1 MKTYYITSAIAY
13 PNAKPHLGHALEI
26 IQADAVARF
35 HRLKGEQVFFQT
47 GTDEHGL
54 KNWQTAQA
62 KGLAVKEFLDLNVAG
77 FRELYAKLDISYD
90 QFLRTTDQ
98 TLHHPG
104 AKKLWRALVEAG
116 DIYKQKYRGL
126 YCAGC
131 ESFKLERE
139 LQDGRCP
146 DHPNREIETVE
157 EENYFFRLSKYRDEI
172 ARLIESDQYR
182 VVPEQ
187 RKNEI
192 LSFLQDA
199 KDISFSR
206 PKSSLP
212 WGITVPGDEDHVMYV
227 WCDALS
233 NYITGAGYGRD
244 EKEFARLW
252 PADCHIIGKDILRF
266 HAAFWPA
273 MLLSA
278 GIPLPKELFVHGF
291 ILSKGLKMSKSIGN
305 VIDPFEQV
313 ARYGAD
319 RFRFYLLES
328 MPIDTD
334 GDYAEDLLVER
345 VNSELVSNLAN
356 FVYRTLSFVE
366 KNYGGKLGE
375 QADDDAAKE
384 LERLVLEKERLA
396 LQCYAQHEFRKA
408 IQELFAISTLG
419 NQYLQANAPWKDP
432 ANGLPVLTTA
442 ANVVKDLSILFAPI
456 LPGFSAEV
464 QGQLGLSGLS
474 FDDLGFTLRSH
485 AIGKP
490 AIIWTRLDP
499 PASGAGAKT
508 DVKGATENNKN
519 SDDKIRAGAAT
530 KNTTDTK
537 ITNTKNKKA
546 DGKTEDADGKRSAA
560 ITPAALDLVVA
571 EIVRVEK
578 HPDAEKLYIETL
590 DDGSGQERVIV
601 SGLVPYYAAEELL
614 GKRIILVNNL
624 KPAKLRGVLSR
635 GMLLAAQAEGTVE
648 VLEAPW
654 AEPGNKAVIGTFAQG
669 KEEISIDQFF
679 SVKFL
684 AERHA
689 VTCAGQPVTVDGK
702 QLKTTKVIDG
712 KVA

>member
-1 MKTYYITSAIAY
+1 MKTYYITTAIAY

-62 KGLAVKEFLDLNVAG
+62 KGLAVQEFLDLNVAG

-104 AKKLWRALVEAG
+104 AKKLWNALVTAG
-116 DIYKQKYRGL
+116 DIYKRKYHGL
-126 YCAGC
+126 YCSGC

-146 DHPNREIETVE
+146 DHPNKEIEAVE
-157 EENYFFRLSKYRDEI
+157 EENYFFRLSKYKDEV
-172 ARLIESDQYR
+172 ARLIETEQYK
-182 VVPEQ
+182 VVPAQ

-212 WGITVPGDEDHVMYV
+212 WGITVPDDEDHVMYV

-244 EKEFARLW
+244 DKEFARLW

-278 GIPLPKELFVHGF
+278 RIPLPKELFVHGF
-291 ILSKGLKMSKSIGN
+291 ILSNGLKMSKSIGN
-305 VIDPFEQV
+305 VIDPSEQV

-319 RFRFYLLES
+319 KFRFYLLES

-334 GDYAEDLLVER
+334 GDYVEELLVER

-366 KNYGGKLGE
+366 KNYGGRLGE

-384 LERLVLEKERLA
+384 LERQVLEKERLA
-396 LQCYAQHEFRKA
+396 LQYYVQYEFRKA

-456 LPGFSAEV
+456 LPGFSAKV
-464 QGQLGLSGLS
+464 QAQLGLKDLS
-474 FDDLGFTLRSH
+474 FDDLGFALRSH

-490 AIIWTRLDP
+490 AIIWTKLDP
-499 PASGAGAKT
+499 PTPGDGKDDKKNSGTKKSTGTLTTTKR
-508 DVKGATENNKN
+508 V
-519 SDDKIRAGAAT
+519 SDDKQAAVP
-530 KNTTDTK
+530 
-537 ITNTKNKKA
+537 
-546 DGKTEDADGKRSAA
+546 AA
-560 ITPAALDLVVA
+560 ITPAALDLIVA
-571 EIVRVEK
+571 EIVKVEK

-590 DDGSGQERVIV
+590 DDGSGSERVIV

-624 KPAKLRGVLSR
+624 KPAKLRGVLSK
-635 GMLLAAQAEGTVE
+635 GMLLAAQAEGVVE

-654 AEPGNKAVIGTFAQG
+654 AKPGTRAVIGTFAQG
-669 KEEISIDQFF
+669 KEEISIDEFF

-684 AERHA
+684 AEKHA
-689 VTCAGQPVTVDGK
+689 VACAGQPVTVDGK
-702 QLKTTKVIDG
+702 QLRTTKVVDG